1 MRPYLACMAAASPRV
16 KQIVELVSSL
26 DENERTQLED
36 ELRGED
42 LAIGR
47 AWALEIDRRATRALN
62 GEGETLSRDQLTAL
76 LGGEPEAAR
85 SALAQ
90 MLAARR

>member
-1 MRPYLACMAAASPRV
+1 MGAASPRV
-16 KQIVELVSSL
+16 KRIVELVSTL
-26 DENERTQLED
+26 DDEERAELEE

-47 AWALEIDRRATRALN
+47 AWAAEIDRRAARALSGD
-62 GEGETLSRDQLTAL
+62 GESLSREQLTAL
-76 LGGEPEAAR
+76 LGSEPEAAR